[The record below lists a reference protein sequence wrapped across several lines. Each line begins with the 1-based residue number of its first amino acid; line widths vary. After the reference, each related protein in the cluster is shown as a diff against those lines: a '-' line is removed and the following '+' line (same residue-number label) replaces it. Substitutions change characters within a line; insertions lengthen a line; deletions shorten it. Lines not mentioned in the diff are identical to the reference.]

1 MAVLDEWY
9 RRDDNSLPPTYVL
22 SNVQDK
28 LPEILSVGYI
38 CIKTLRKFLNL
49 ITIYIPKTS
58 IAILTVK

>member
-1 MAVLDEWY
+1 VAVLDEWY

-38 CIKTLRKFLNL
+38 CIKTLRKILNL
-49 ITIYIPKTS
+49 ITIYIP
-58 IAILTVK
+58 